1 MAVTRLKRKAKRNK
15 IRAKQRK
22 FDLKKLTTTPV
33 IKKVELEEK
42 KTA

>member
-22 FDLKKLTTTPV
+22 IRLKNLLATPVVKNITTEEALTT
-33 IKKVELEEK
+33 
-42 KTA
+42 